1 MISTVIWIGL
11 QACTYLWTSQLG
23 PQAVQAEACL
33 LTCASDEWAVSPGSH
48 LLQEEG
54 SKVDEGASA
63 CLLRARHVCLRLVLV
78 RPSLVA
84 RELTAI
90 QAEIV
95 YIHLIRGEVMEGYA
109 VRRSPDA
116 ALFLEAVYLLILL
129 QLRAKQQSL

>member
-1 MISTVIWIGL
+1 MSGRCRL
-11 QACTYLWTSQLG
+11 AL
-23 PQAVQAEACL
+23 
-33 LTCASDEWAVSPGSH
+33 ASCRRK
-48 LLQEEG
+48 G

-63 CLLRARHVCLRLVLV
+63 SLLRARHVRLRLVLV

-95 YIHLIRGEVMEGYA
+95 YVHLIRGKVMEGNA
-109 VRRSPDA
+109 VCGSTDA

-129 QLRAKQQSL
+129 QLRAKQQTL

>member
-1 MISTVIWIGL
+1 MSGRCRL
-11 QACTYLWTSQLG
+11 ALTS
-23 PQAVQAEACL
+23 CRRK
-33 LTCASDEWAVSPGSH
+33 
-48 LLQEEG
+48 G

-63 CLLRARHVCLRLVLV
+63 SLLRARHVRLCLVLV

-95 YIHLIRGEVMEGYA
+95 YVHLIRGKVMEGNA
-109 VRRSPDA
+109 VCGSTDN

>member
-1 MISTVIWIGL
+1 MSGRCHL
-11 QACTYLWTSQLG
+11 AL
-23 PQAVQAEACL
+23 
-33 LTCASDEWAVSPGSH
+33 ASCRRK
-48 LLQEEG
+48 G

-63 CLLRARHVCLRLVLV
+63 CLLRARHVRLCLVLV

-95 YIHLIRGEVMEGYA
+95 YIHLIRGEVMEGNA
-109 VRRSPDA
+109 VCRSTDA

>member
-1 MISTVIWIGL
+1 MSGRCRLAVASCRRKG
-11 QACTYLWTSQLG
+11 SQ
-23 PQAVQAEACL
+23 
-33 LTCASDEWAVSPGSH
+33 
-48 LLQEEG
+48 
-54 SKVDEGASA
+54 VDKGASA
-63 CLLRARHVCLRLVLV
+63 CLLRARRLRLRLLLV
-78 RPSLVA
+78 RPSLAA
-84 RELTAI
+84 RELTTI

>member
-1 MISTVIWIGL
+1 MSGRCRL
-11 QACTYLWTSQLG
+11 AL
-23 PQAVQAEACL
+23 
-33 LTCASDEWAVSPGSH
+33 ASCRRK
-48 LLQEEG
+48 G

-63 CLLRARHVCLRLVLV
+63 SLLRARHVRLRLVLV

-95 YIHLIRGEVMEGYA
+95 YVHLIRGKVMEGNA
-109 VRRSPDA
+109 VCGSTDD

>member
-1 MISTVIWIGL
+1 MSRRCHLAVASCRRKG
-11 QACTYLWTSQLG
+11 SQ
-23 PQAVQAEACL
+23 
-33 LTCASDEWAVSPGSH
+33 
-48 LLQEEG
+48 
-54 SKVDEGASA
+54 VDKGAGA
-63 CLLRARHVCLRLVLV
+63 CLLRARHVRLCLVLV
-78 RPSLVA
+78 RPSLAA
-84 RELTAI
+84 RELTTI

>member
-1 MISTVIWIGL
+1 MSTRRRL
-11 QACTYLWTSQLG
+11 AL
-23 PQAVQAEACL
+23 
-33 LTCASDEWAVSPGSH
+33 ASRRRK
-48 LLQEEG
+48 G

-63 CLLRARHVCLRLVLV
+63 SLLRARHVRLRLVLV

-95 YIHLIRGEVMEGYA
+95 YIHLIRGEVMEGNA
-109 VRRSPDA
+109 VCRSTDA

>member
-1 MISTVIWIGL
+1 MSGRCRL
-11 QACTYLWTSQLG
+11 ALTSRRRK
-23 PQAVQAEACL
+23 
-33 LTCASDEWAVSPGSH
+33 
-48 LLQEEG
+48 G

-63 CLLRARHVCLRLVLV
+63 CLLRARHVHLCLVLV

-84 RELTAI
+84 WQLTAI
-90 QAEIV
+90 QVEIV

>member
-1 MISTVIWIGL
+1 MSGRCRLAVASCRRKG
-11 QACTYLWTSQLG
+11 SQ
-23 PQAVQAEACL
+23 
-33 LTCASDEWAVSPGSH
+33 
-48 LLQEEG
+48 
-54 SKVDEGASA
+54 VDKGAGA
-63 CLLRARHVCLRLVLV
+63 CLLRARHVRLCLVLV

-95 YIHLIRGEVMEGYA
+95 YIHLIRGEA

-129 QLRAKQQSL
+129 QLRAKQQTL